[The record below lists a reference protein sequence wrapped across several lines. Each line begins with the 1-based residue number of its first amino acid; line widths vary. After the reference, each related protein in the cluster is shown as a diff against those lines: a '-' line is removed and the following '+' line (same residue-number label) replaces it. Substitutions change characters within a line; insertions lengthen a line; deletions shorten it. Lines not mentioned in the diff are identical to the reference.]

1 MIYFIVHLRMSYY
14 HFNRK
19 ELLQKAKDWF
29 HNCGGKQKAAKYQI
43 ENKEVIKKCKK

>member
-19 ELLQKAKDWF
+19 ELLQKAKDRF

-43 ENKEVIKKCKK
+43 ENKEVIKKSKK

>member
-19 ELLQKAKDWF
+19 ELLQK
-29 HNCGGKQKAAKYQI
+29 QKIGFIIAVV
-43 ENKEVIKKCKK
+43 NKKLLNIRLKIKKL

>member
-19 ELLQKAKDWF
+19 ELLQKAKDRF
-29 HNCGGKQKAAKYQI
+29 HNCSGKQKAAKYQI